1 MGLSNRQRDQIA
13 NLLFEQI
20 RRKLHAYSPESN
32 NMPFH
37 VRLLGQD
44 RMALFSFIQ
53 SINTT
58 LGTSVFEQVAAIIAT
73 PNFKRAVNQY
83 KDFNNTISEIAQAEI
98 QRIVDDLRA
107 ARTKPDKASEIARL
121 YKVAQTGNV
130 RIIRRPR
137 IDLFLESMDGTE
149 YYFDLKTAKPNVDEI
164 VGFKRKMLEW
174 VAIRGAINPQP
185 KIYTGLAIPYNPY
198 EPQPYD
204 RWTFQGMFDLPNE
217 IKVAAEFWEF
227 LGGENAYEELL
238 QIFEEVGIQLRPE
251 IDARFEAFASERKPH
266 SDKLQ

>member
-1 MGLSNRQRDQIA
+1 MGLSNNQREQIA
-13 NLLFEQI
+13 NLLRRQI
-20 RRKLHAYSPESN
+20 RRKLSEYLPESN

-58 LGTSVFEQVAAIIAT
+58 LGTSVFEQVAALVAS
-73 PNFKRAVNQY
+73 PHFKRAVNQY
-83 KDFNNTISEIAQAEI
+83 KGFNDTISDKAQVVI

-107 ARTKPDKASEIARL
+107 ARAKPNKPAEIITIL
-121 YKVAQTGNV
+121 QVAQTGTLKKV
-130 RIIRRPR
+130 KRPQ
-137 IDLFLESMDGTE
+137 IDLFLESEDGTE

-174 VAIRGAINPQP
+174 VAIRGAINPHP
-185 KIYTGLAIPYNPY
+185 KKIYTGLAIPYNPY

-204 RWTFQGMFDLPNE
+204 RWTFQGMFDLTNE
-217 IKVAAEFWEF
+217 VKVAEEFWDF
-227 LGGENAYEELL
+227 LGGENTYGELL
-238 QIFEEVGIQLRPE
+238 QVFEDVGIELRPE
-251 IDARFEAFASERKPH
+251 IDTKFALFAPRR
-266 SDKLQ
+266 